1 MFPAAGDHA
10 ARIFSPGAVTSGY
23 TTITAL
29 QLELMVILQLSRGF
43 ELCHMRLQCE
53 TLITITVRTRCPT
66 KK

>member
-23 TTITAL
+23 TMITAL
-29 QLELMVILQLSRGF
+29 RLELMVILRPSRGF
-43 ELCHMRLQCE
+43 ELRHMRLQCE